1 MQQTVVGF
9 KIDPSVFY
17 LRHMIDYGLIMNHSA
32 KT

>member
-1 MQQTVVGF
+1 MQQTVFGF

-17 LRHMIDYGLIMNHSA
+17 SGHMIDYGLIMNHSA